1 MGSQRVGHDLM
12 TEQQQGKG
20 CPFTLKDV
28 CTAGLFSAPGLWQVQ
43 MCCMEVKFNVPSW
56 VQGVEELG
64 GAFRTR
70 EDIGGQRDHETS
82 VLVTE
87 QWAGLCLC
95 IV

>member
-1 MGSQRVGHDLM
+1 
-12 TEQQQGKG
+12 
-20 CPFTLKDV
+20 
-28 CTAGLFSAPGLWQVQ
+28 

-56 VQGVEELG
+56 VEGVEELG

-70 EDIGGQRDHETS
+70 EDIGGQRDREPS
-82 VLVTE
+82 VLVTV